1 MVPAVFA
8 KGISMRTTARLAF
21 SMMVGCLLFAGPAA
35 RAEEPAECAL
45 TYTRTACPGQEA
57 ESYKK
62 CDGKKTCTK
71 DVPAASEQACQE
83 AAVKACSND
92 RLTITDSK
100 VITAKYKGKALKSK
114 GGKDDFCLDYEKRAA
129 EFHQCVKK

>member
-1 MVPAVFA
+1 
-8 KGISMRTTARLAF
+8 MRTTVRLACALTF
-21 SMMVGCLLFAGPAA
+21 GCLALAAPAA
-35 RAEEPAECAL
+35 RADEPAECAL

-62 CDGKKTCTK
+62 CDGKQSCTK
-71 DVPAASEQACQE
+71 DVPAASEQACQQ

-100 VITAKYKGKALKSK
+100 EIKAKYKGKALKNK
-114 GGKDDFCLDYEKRAA
+114 AGKDDFCQDYDKRAA
-129 EFHQCVKK
+129 EFHQCAKK